1 LITRRGFLRLAGGS
15 FLALLS
21 TAAYAVGI
29 EPLLLTHVR
38 RYAFTPQRWPAGLQ
52 LKVVALADIH
62 ACRPWMDPERIAS
75 LAEEANALEPDVIV
89 LLGDYVAGTRIVS
102 GWVSSSEWAAALS
115 GLKASLGVY
124 AVLGNHDWWED
135 RTAQRTGQGP
145 TIARKALEHVGI
157 QVLENDAVRIEKDG
171 QGVWV
176 AGLADQIALLRNTQL
191 GRMHDTGLDD
201 LPGTLAKVTD
211 DAPII
216 LLAHEPDIFVHV
228 PDRVALT
235 LSGHTHGG
243 QVRLFGYS
251 PVVPSRFGNRYAYG
265 HVVEGGRDLIVSGGL
280 GFSGFPIRFG
290 VRPEILSIELGSAD
304 IS

>member
-1 LITRRGFLRLAGGS
+1 MITRRGFLRLAGGS
-15 FLALLS
+15 FFALLS

-29 EPLLLTHVR
+29 EPLLLTHVK
-38 RYAFTPQRWPAGLQ
+38 RYALTPKGWPSGLQ

-75 LAEEANALEPDVIV
+75 LVAEANALEPDVIV
-89 LLGDYVAGTRIVS
+89 LLGDYVAGTRIVT
-102 GWVSSSEWAAALS
+102 GWVNSSEWAAALS
-115 GLKASLGVY
+115 GLEAPLGVY

-145 TIARKALEHVGI
+145 IVARKALEHAGI
-157 QVLENDAVRIEKDG
+157 AVLENDAVRLEKDG
-171 QGVWV
+171 QAFWI
-176 AGLADQIALLRNTQL
+176 AGLADQLALLRRTEL

-201 LPGTLAKVTD
+201 LPGTLGKVTD
-211 DAPII
+211 DAPVI
-216 LLAHEPDIFVHV
+216 LLAHEPDIFAEV
-228 PDRVALT
+228 PERVALT

-265 HVVEGGRDLIVSGGL
+265 HIVEGDRNLVVSGGL
-280 GFSGFPIRFG
+280 GFSGLPVRFG
-290 VRPEILSIELGSAD
+290 VRPEILSIELGAATA
-304 IS
+304 